1 MATKAA
7 IEQSRVLRTTPT
19 QNSAVRVQ
27 STATGVVLFV
37 PVARPAWLRALAW
50 ALPLRREKGLAL
62 DTLGKEVWLACD
74 GSHSFEAIVVE
85 FAARHQLR
93 FHEARALVAQFV
105 RTLSER
111 KLVALV
117 VPLEANSA

>member
-1 MATKAA
+1 MASKAVL
-7 IEQSRVLRTTPT
+7 EQSRVLSTTPT
-19 QNSAVRVQ
+19 QTRAVRVQ
-27 STATGVVLFV
+27 ATAKGVLLFV

-50 ALPLRREKGLAL
+50 ALPLRREKGFAL
-62 DTLGKEVWLACD
+62 DALGKEVWLACD
-74 GSHSFEAIVVE
+74 GSRSFEAIVVE
-85 FAARHQLR
+85 FAERHQLR

-117 VPLEANSA
+117 VPLEARSV

>member
-1 MATKAA
+1 MASKSAL
-7 IEQSRVLRTTPT
+7 EQSRVLSTTPT

-27 STATGVVLFV
+27 ATAKGVVLFV
-37 PVARPAWLRALAW
+37 PVSQPAWLRALAW
-50 ALPLRREKGLAL
+50 ALPLRREKGFAL
-62 DTLGKEVWLACD
+62 DALGKEVWLACD
-74 GSHSFEAIVVE
+74 GSRSFEAIVVE

-117 VPLEANSA
+117 VPLEASSA